1 MLDEPNSRAAEQDHP
16 SNEHLMEECYDAL
29 RRIAGGMFKDEHA
42 GHTLQPTALVNEVFL
57 RLVGDD
63 KCTFDDRTHFMR
75 VASRAMKRL
84 LIDHA
89 RIASAE
95 KRGGRGKP
103 VSLPTM
109 CPLGQGSNAELVDV
123 LALGEALDTL
133 RALKPRHADMV
144 ELRVFGGC
152 TVAETAK
159 LLGVSTT
166 TIDKDWQLA
175 RAFLRRE
182 IDG

>member
-1 MLDEPNSRAAEQDHP
+1 M
-16 SNEHLMEECYDAL
+16 SNEPHADTTAPDQLANEVLMEECYDAL
-29 RRIAGGMFKDEHA
+29 RRIAGGMFKGERA

-63 KCTFDDRTHFMR
+63 KCTFDDQAHFMR

-103 VSLPTM
+103 ASLPTM
-109 CPLGQGSNAELVDV
+109 CALEPGQHTELVDV
-123 LALGEALDTL
+123 LALGEALDKL

-144 ELRVFGGC
+144 ELRVFAGL
-152 TVAETAK
+152 TIPQTAQV
-159 LLGVSTT
+159 LGVSTT

-182 IDG
+182 ITG